1 MAAPFPDQDDLARVT
16 AYGCAYDP
24 RFAYYVYAPRNWLGP
39 ERPERYRLVVLIHG
53 SERGAEMYRNNFKA
67 FAERTNSVIL
77 APLFPAGLIEPD
89 RLENYN
95 LLRWR
100 GVEFDT
106 ILCHMIEEVGRRF
119 PLDPD
124 GIYLHGFSAGAQFA
138 HRFFYNHPELLRA
151 VSIGA
156 PGQTTLLD
164 DRLAWPLGIADA
176 EALFGRVPDLDR
188 MRRVPVQIVVG
199 AEDRHIHSPEARMSR
214 LELNRELFQH
224 YRDFGFQVRFDL
236 VPAAAHEG
244 FKLIFDVMLFFD
256 EIMREKGLTAAA

>member
-1 MAAPFPDQDDLARVT
+1 MAA
-16 AYGCAYDP
+16 YSCAYDP
-24 RFAYYVYAPRNWLGP
+24 RFAYYVYVPRHWLAP

-53 SERGAEMYRNNFKA
+53 SERSAETY
-67 FAERTNSVIL
+67 RTNLVIL
-77 APLFPAGLIEPD
+77 APLFPAGLIEPA

-95 LLRWR
+95 ILRWR

-106 ILCHMIEEVGRRF
+106 VLRHMIEELGRRF
-119 PLDPD
+119 PLDPG
-124 GIYLHGFSAGAQFA
+124 GIYLRGFSAGGQFA
-138 HRFFYNHPELLRA
+138 HRFFCFHPELLRA

-164 DRLAWPLGIADA
+164 DRFPWPQGFADA
-176 EALFGRVPDLDR
+176 EALFGRVPEPDR

-214 LELNRELFQH
+214 LDLNRELYRH
-224 YRDFGFQVRFDL
+224 YRESGFRVRFDL

-256 EIMREKGLTAAA
+256 EIMRTETAATPSE